1 MLFVNGKQIRGVIF
15 DIDGTLI
22 DSFSAFT
29 SVFNKGISQ
38 FDLRPVSQ
46 QFLVQSLRKGA
57 NLADLLRM
65 IFPLQTDESLI
76 ERCKGEILQHF
87 QKIEASEVKPFPGIN
102 ELFWNLMNKGIKIG
116 IATGRTSMPE
126 HEWDRFKRFGLERLI
141 DSIVTS
147 REVASRKPAPDAIV
161 ECAKRMKV
169 PIERCL
175 IVGDTED
182 DIIAARKAGGIPV
195 AILAREDHLDISESE
210 QPEFI
215 FENLIEFT
223 LFLENKK
230 GRGEIRFER
239 VEGGKDM
246 GLNRDLFNFSAKV
259 ACLEGYLY
267 ERKDADVSTLPNW
280 VGNIDNM
287 YRNLPA
293 EIKGDF
299 LEDYKNILE
308 KILQSSEKI
317 LKKEDSVLT
326 KLRSMLADISGNPL

>member
-1 MLFVNGKQIRGVIF
+1 MLSVNGKQIRGVIF

-46 QFLVQSLRKGA
+46 QFLTQSLRKSA
-57 NLADLLRM
+57 NLEDLLRM
-65 IFPLQTDESLI
+65 IFPLPTDESLI

-87 QKIEASEVKPFPGIN
+87 LKIEASEVKPFPGIN
-102 ELFWNLMNKGIKIG
+102 ELFGNLKDRGIKIG

-126 HEWDRFKRFGLERLI
+126 KEWDRFKRFGLERFI

-169 PIERCL
+169 PIENCL
-175 IVGDTED
+175 VVGDTED

-195 AILAREDHLDISESE
+195 AILAGEDHLDISESE

-215 FENLIEFT
+215 FKNLVEFT
-223 LFLENKK
+223 LFLE
-230 GRGEIRFER
+230 EQER
-239 VEGGKDM
+239 M
-246 GLNRDLFNFSAKV
+246 G
-259 ACLEGYLY
+259 
-267 ERKDADVSTLPNW
+267 T
-280 VGNIDNM
+280 
-287 YRNLPA
+287 
-293 EIKGDF
+293 
-299 LEDYKNILE
+299 
-308 KILQSSEKI
+308 
-317 LKKEDSVLT
+317 DSV
-326 KLRSMLADISGNPL
+326 